1 MNVNQAVNAPKKSN
15 NVKIII
21 GVCVLV
27 CCLLSLYLTFMRSR
41 DDGKEL
47 KEIER
52 PVEEKPS
59 SPGPI
64 IRDMK
69 VTTSDT
75 SPSGSLEV
83 DVSTGGDE
91 PVPLSTKPMKVQLYQ
106 TYDCSGSPTD
116 SSVLKEVPL
125 DGTKITIDKR
135 GQGDENFA
143 CCMKMENADVHATF
157 TLGSGD
163 EKSENSI
170 NIKDGNNKIILTE
183 SRGVPTGVRVA
194 DWRINGRG
202 RCAQDLHIKA
212 SPNK

>member
-1 MNVNQAVNAPKKSN
+1 MNVNRVVNAPKKSN

-41 DDGKEL
+41 DEGKEL

-52 PVEEKPS
+52 PLEEKPP

-75 SPSGSLEV
+75 SPSGSSGI
-83 DVSTGGDE
+83 DVSIDGGD
-91 PVPLSTKPMKVQLYQ
+91 PVPLSTKPMKVDLYQ

-116 SSVLKEVPL
+116 STTLNEIPL
-125 DGTKITIDKR
+125 DTAWTLDKR
-135 GQGDENFA
+135 GRGEDHFA
-143 CCMKMENADVHATF
+143 CCMKMENAKVNATY
-157 TLGSGD
+157 TTGYGS
-163 EKSENSI
+163 EKSEHTI
-170 NIKDGNNKIILTE
+170 NIKDVDKVILTE
-183 SRGVPTGVRVA
+183 GGRVPTGVRFA
-194 DWRINGRG
+194 DWRINGPD
-202 RCAQDLHIKA
+202 RCAQNLHIKA
-212 SPNK
+212 HPLK